1 MFGFIAISSKEP
13 AKNEKLEY
21 YEVVEY
27 FHNSQVT
34 AYELNIGTGALKME
48 LADGTSVKYTVPNVT
63 LFVDDVHESVVEFN
77 KANPKKAI
85 KYNYVSGASYDFWL
99 QLIPIAITVVMLILL
114 ASLGDAVFLILMVIL
129 KNLLF
134 KPVLNVMDSRKE
146 KIDVCCQID
155 TMDSR

>member
-1 MFGFIAISSKEP
+1 MFGFIALSSKEP
-13 AKNEKLEY
+13 AKNKKLEY

-85 KYNYVSGASYDFWL
+85 KNNYVSGASYDFWL

-114 ASLGDAVFLILMVIL
+114 AVVFLKKMNGSISSENNRAMNFGKAKVKLG
-129 KNLLF
+129 K
-134 KPVLNVMDSRKE
+134 DE
-146 KIDVCCQID
+146 
-155 TMDSR
+155 